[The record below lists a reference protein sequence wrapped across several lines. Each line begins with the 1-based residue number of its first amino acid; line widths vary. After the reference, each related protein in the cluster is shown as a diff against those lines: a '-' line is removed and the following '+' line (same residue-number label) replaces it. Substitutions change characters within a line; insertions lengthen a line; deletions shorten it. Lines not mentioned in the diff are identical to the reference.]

1 MLFIKEQVLIGTVLG
16 GSSLVKPPKGV
27 NYYLSMRSQN
37 ELWLRYK
44 MEEMSEYFPTT
55 KINWYNNTYRCNSQC
70 CEKLTEY
77 QNLLYD
83 GNRRKITMNL
93 LDKLMD
99 YGIAVWFLE
108 SGSKTG
114 RDNKNAY
121 INTTK
126 FGEEGTKIIHQFFNE
141 VDMYCNVNRD
151 GSRIKI
157 LFTVDG
163 TVSLFETIACRFPEF
178 MLHRL

>member
-1 MLFIKEQVLIGTVLG
+1 
-16 GSSLVKPPKGV
+16 
-27 NYYLSMRSQN
+27 
-37 ELWLRYK
+37 
-44 MEEMSEYFPTT
+44 
-55 KINWYNNTYRCNSQC
+55 
-70 CEKLTEY
+70 
-77 QNLLYD
+77 
-83 GNRRKITMNL
+83 
-93 LDKLMD
+93 MD